1 MRRAFGPAMVLAVIF
16 GVAAIGYAAFNAGVE
31 RGRAQAVVT
40 QAVTEVEEGATTTT
54 EGTDVVRV
62 VDDRF
67 DGRPPFFPGFFFFPL
82 LVIGA
87 IVFFSRRRGYGGPP
101 WGPPGWGDQR
111 AEEWHRRAHSEPA
124 AATTSE
130 APAEER

>member
-1 MRRAFGPAMVLAVIF
+1 M
-16 GVAAIGYAAFNAGVE
+16 
-31 RGRAQAVVT
+31 
-40 QAVTEVEEGATTTT
+40 
-54 EGTDVVRV
+54 VRV

-87 IVFFSRRRGYGGPP
+87 IVFFSRRRGYGRPWAGPL
-101 WGPPGWGDQR
+101 GPAGLAEQR
-111 AEEWHRRAHSEPA
+111 AEEWHRRAHGEPA

-130 APAEER
+130 APADER